1 MQEEGRE
8 KRTSDLGLIQSQ
20 GISISGISRGNL
32 NQEFEQIITYIGK
45 KTPTKQK
52 ANTLTIK
59 QKETKGRL
67 WFLC

>member
-8 KRTSDLGLIQSQ
+8 KRTSDLGLTQSQ

-45 KTPTKQK
+45 KNPNQTKS
-52 ANTLTIK
+52 
-59 QKETKGRL
+59 
-67 WFLC
+67 